1 MKHLFA
7 WICLL
12 GSLAGLT
19 VSCSDD
25 EDQSPLAVID
35 GITATPA
42 PGSITLNWEVT
53 GEVTPKYVEVRYSI
67 PDLEKS
73 YRKQVS
79 QYATSLEVTDLL
91 QKYGTLEFTLQAFND
106 NNRGGEIH
114 RISAQAEKALP
125 VLGNAQK
132 LALQAASMY
141 TNAPFPTRP
150 FSALIDGDV
159 TTFFHSQW
167 QTEVRLPHYI
177 VVDLGEAVDAFSFRS
192 VNTNRAGDN
201 SWKTVEIYGSDS
213 YDPQA
218 YFDGV
223 AFVHGDEVDL
233 SGAGVVALGTVTDI
247 PGDVSA
253 TYTSETIT
261 TDRPVRWLWFKVT
274 ETTDGTRPFFAL
286 AELDIYKYSVVNLE

>member
-1 MKHLFA
+1 MKNLFA
-7 WICLL
+7 WICLFVSL
-12 GSLAGLT
+12 GGLT

-25 EDQSPLAVID
+25 NEGSAPVAID
-35 GITATPA
+35 RIEAAPA
-42 PGSITLNWEVT
+42 PGSITLSWEVA
-53 GEVTPKYVEVRYSI
+53 GEVAPKFVEIRYTI
-67 PDLEKS
+67 PDLNKS

-79 QYATSLEVTDLL
+79 RYATSLEVDGLL
-91 QKYGTLEFTLQAFND
+91 RKYGTLEFTLQAFND
-106 NNRGGEIH
+106 DNRGGEVH

-132 LALQAASMY
+132 LLLHAENMY

-150 FSALIDGDV
+150 FSALIDGDPN
-159 TTFFHSQW
+159 TFFHSQW

-192 VNTNRAGDN
+192 VNTNRANDN
-201 SWKTVEIYGSDS
+201 SWKTVEVYGSDS

-223 AFVHGDEVDL
+223 AFTHGDEVDL
-233 SGAGVVALGTVTDI
+233 SGAGLLSLGTVADI
-247 PGDVSA
+247 PGDQSA
-253 TYTSETIT
+253 TYTSETFT
-261 TDRPVRWLWFKVT
+261 ADRPVRWVWFKVT
-274 ETTDGTRPFFAL
+274 ETTDGARPFFAL